1 MIRWLLRGLVAL
13 VMVATASAQRGGSG
27 PRGQEND
34 GFNLPGAGQFP
45 ESKLDRIGNMLHLNR
60 EQKNGVKEIFDA
72 AQKEAEPLRE
82 EIQKNRAA
90 VATAL
95 LAEKGQDELDKLLA
109 ANGNLMAQMTG
120 IELRAFARVVAKL
133 TADQQKRVG
142 PVFASMS
149 GMFSNRNWNTAGN

>member
-1 MIRWLLRGLVAL
+1 ML
-13 VMVATASAQRGGSG
+13 VATASAQRGGSG

-34 GFNLPGAGQFP
+34 NLPGIGQFP
-45 ESKLDRIGNMLHLNR
+45 QTKLDRIGDMLHLNR
-60 EQKNGVKEIFDA
+60 DQKNGVKEIFDS

-82 EIQKNRAA
+82 EIQKSRAA

-95 LAEKGQDELDKLLA
+95 LAEKGQDDLDKLLA

-120 IELRAFARVVAKL
+120 IELRAFAKLVAKL

-149 GMFSNRNWNTAGN
+149 GMFNSRNWNTAGN